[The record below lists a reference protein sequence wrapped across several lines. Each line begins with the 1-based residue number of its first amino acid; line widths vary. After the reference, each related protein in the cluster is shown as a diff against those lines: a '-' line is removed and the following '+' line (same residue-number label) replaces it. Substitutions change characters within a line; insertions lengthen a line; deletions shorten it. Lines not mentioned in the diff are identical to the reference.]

1 MHAKT
6 DSEVT
11 SLAPSS
17 PTRSPRRPVYY
28 VQSPSRDSHD
38 GEKTTTSFH
47 STPVLS
53 PMGSP
58 PHSHSSVGR
67 HSRESSS
74 SRFSGSLKPG
84 SRKIS
89 PNDASRGGQGKGQKQ
104 WKECDVIEEE
114 GLLEDEE
121 RRKGLP
127 RRCYFLAFVLGF
139 FILFSLFSLI
149 LWGASKPQKPK
160 ITMKSITFEQFRI
173 QAGSDSSG
181 VATDMISVN
190 STVKMTYRNKG
201 TFFGVRVTST
211 PLDLSYS
218 EITIASGNIKK
229 FYQSRKSQRPVAI
242 SVISNKIPLYGS
254 GAGLSSSTGT
264 TTLPVPLKMN
274 FVVRSRAYVLGK
286 LVKTKFN
293 KKIECD
299 FTFDPKKL
307 NVPISLKEACTY
319 D

>member
-11 SLAPSS
+11 SLALSS

-89 PNDASRGGQGKGQKQ
+89 PNDASRGAPSKGQKP
-104 WKECDVIEEE
+104 WKEFDVIEEE
-114 GLLEDEE
+114 GLLEDGEI
-121 RRKGLP
+121 RRGIP
-127 RRCYFLAFVLGF
+127 RRCYYLAFVVGF
-139 FILFSLFSLI
+139 VVLFTLFALI
-149 LWGASKPQKPK
+149 LWGASRPQKPK
-160 ITMKSITFEQFRI
+160 ITMKSITFEQLVI
-173 QAGSDSSG
+173 QAGSDFTG
-181 VATDMISVN
+181 VATEMVSLN
-190 STVKMTYRNKG
+190 STVKFTYRNTA
-201 TFFGVRVTST
+201 TFFGVHVTST

-218 EITIASGNIKK
+218 QLTLASGAVKK
-229 FYQSRKSQRPVAI
+229 FYQSRKSQRSVAVTV
-242 SVISNKIPLYGS
+242 SGNKVPMYGS
-254 GAGLSSSTGT
+254 AASLSSSTGKA
-264 TTLPVPLKMN
+264 TLPLKLAFMI
-274 FVVRSRAYVLGK
+274 RSKAYVLGK
-286 LVKTKFN
+286 LVNPKFN
-293 KKIECD
+293 KMIECSVVL
-299 FTFDPKKL
+299 DPKKL
-307 NVPISLKEACTY
+307 NRPISLKDACKY
-319 D
+319 E